1 MAFSKVEVI
10 ETMDYDAPDRFLD
23 NSASFKTLHA
33 DFEAGN
39 EFVTNSLQTKRSKLC
54 KVQFH
59 IKYIHYQCGLNF
71 RKKIKDYSDYKRLG
85 LA

>member
-23 NSASFKTLHA
+23 NSASLKDNSASLKTLHA

-71 RKKIKDYSDYKRLG
+71 RKKIKDY
-85 LA
+85 